1 MTVSDSWP
9 ARLRAACRTKSSVVC
24 VGIDPRIEML
34 PSEFT
39 GSGPVTHEEKATAVG
54 DWATEL
60 LDVIA
65 DVAVVVKPQ
74 SAFFE
79 QFGPAGFAALARTI
93 RAAKERGLLVLL
105 DAKRGDIGFTVE
117 AYARALL
124 DDEGMGADALT
135 VNAYLGRETL
145 APFIAR
151 TRESGKGLYVLVK
164 TSNPGSAD
172 LQDLNVDGTPLYE
185 HVARM
190 VASIGDETPVDE
202 GGWNSVGAVVGA
214 TYPEE
219 LVRLRE
225 LMPHAPIL
233 VPGYGAQGGGA
244 ADCRGAFGSDG
255 LGAIVS
261 SSRGII
267 FAHSRE
273 PGASAHGD
281 GGWRAAVRDA
291 AASMRDALRAVG
303 AGAPPA

>member
-1 MTVSDSWP
+1 MPAPDSWP
-9 ARLRAACRTKSSVVC
+9 SRLGAACRAKSSVVC

-39 GSGPVTHEEKATAVG
+39 KGGLATHEEKARAIG
-54 DWATEL
+54 DWSEEL
-60 LDVIA
+60 LDVVS
-65 DVAVVVKPQ
+65 DVAAVVKPQ

-93 RAAKERGLLVLL
+93 RAAKARGLLVLL

-124 DDEGMGADALT
+124 DEEGMGADALT

-145 APFIAR
+145 APFVAR

-164 TSNPGSAD
+164 TSNAGSAD
-172 LQDLNVDGTPLYE
+172 LQDLEVDGSPLHE

-190 VASIGDETPVDE
+190 VAQIGDETPVDA
-202 GGWNSVGAVVGA
+202 GGWNAVGAVVGA
-214 TYPEE
+214 TYPQE
-219 LVRLRE
+219 LARLRA

-244 ADCRGAFGSDG
+244 ADCRGAFGRDG

-267 FAHSRE
+267 FAHLRE
-273 PGASAHGD
+273 PGASAHGEA
-281 GGWRAAVRDA
+281 GWRDAVRDA
-291 AASMRDALRAVG
+291 AMSMRDALAAVAG
-303 AGAPPA
+303 GAPPA